1 LADDLH
7 IHFASDTVSF
17 HLGDQVKTLAPIVQ
31 VAAEPGS
38 TKVLSFGASAG
49 AGPTT
54 VQVDLLKSG
63 ATAAG
68 GPDKLAC
75 LTSFLQH
82 GMTSLWNRRFVA
94 PTPRVIVHGIS
105 RLGPIMGGYERGLV
119 VTALH
124 AAGASSVGIAAD

>member
-17 HLGDQVKTLAPIVQ
+17 HLGDQVKSLAPIVQ

-38 TKVLSFGASAG
+38 TRVLSFGASAG
-49 AGPTT
+49 PGPTT
-54 VQVDLLKSG
+54 VQVDLFKPG
-63 ATAAG
+63 GTAAG

-75 LTSFLQH
+75 LTAFLQH

-94 PTPRVIVHGIS
+94 PKPRVIVHGIS
-105 RLGPIMGGYERGLV
+105 RLGPIMGGYEQGLV

-124 AAGASSVGIAAD
+124 AAGVSSVGIAAD